1 MPLSPGIILC
11 LVFLPEQGKTQTL
24 FTICR
29 AYRHFY
35 KRPAS
40 SLHTSTR
47 ILPKSSNGRNHLCK
61 VSILLQERR
70 NLYFIALKKPVDN
83 HVSKQWSSLQVADN
97 RLHKRKKR
105 VNILVQT
112 SALYKEFL
120 HRHMTWYS
128 CGTVHSGL
136 IQEKR
141 KLSCPF
147 HLPNDGRICSK
158 DKQKDALDSGLTD
171 IDMHMHVIANSAK
184 NRNHYVK

>member
-11 LVFLPEQGKTQTL
+11 LVFLLEQGKTQTL

-29 AYRHFY
+29 AHRHFY

-40 SLHTSTR
+40 NLHTSTR

-83 HVSKQWSSLQVADN
+83 PVSNQWSSSGWMSQVADN

-112 SALYKEFL
+112 SALYNLFTRNSCTDMWLGTLAVQSQWTNSRKKKAFMPL
-120 HRHMTWYS
+120 SPTQWWPHMFQRQTER
-128 CGTVHSGL
+128 CLG
-136 IQEKR
+136 
-141 KLSCPF
+141 
-147 HLPNDGRICSK
+147 
-158 DKQKDALDSGLTD
+158 
-171 IDMHMHVIANSAK
+171 
-184 NRNHYVK
+184 